1 MNQKVKLNEM
11 FLEWFRQTNPHLFKK
26 GVKGKDRNAEMTEYV
41 NDVLQEHMEVM
52 ARYDDASGRKR
63 EE

>member
-1 MNQKVKLNEM
+1 MTQKVKLNEM
-11 FLEWFRQTNPHLFKK
+11 FLEWFKQTNPQLFEK
-26 GVKGKDRNAEMTEYV
+26 GVAAKERNKEMEEYV

-52 ARYDDASGRKR
+52 SRYDRAG